1 MPVDDSRESGTVL
14 VTGASRGIG
23 RAVAERLAAEGWTVA
38 LNYAARSAAAEA
50 VADGILAS
58 GGRARVIRGDVS
70 EPEEVAR
77 LFAEIDREMPPLLG
91 LVNNAGIVSPLGNFT
106 DIDDAAMLRVVAV
119 NVAGAMLV
127 AREAARRM
135 MRSRGG
141 RGGAIVNLGSPASR
155 LGNPGELVAYAA
167 TKGAIASLTI
177 GLARELGAEG
187 IRVNTL
193 APGLIPTD
201 MAEGRQIE
209 KLLTGV
215 PLGRFGTVE
224 EVAEAAAW
232 LMSEKAAYVSGTTLE
247 VTGGR

>member
-38 LNYAARSAAAEA
+38 LNYAARAAAAEA
-50 VADGILAS
+50 VADGILAA